1 MAWGHPVS
9 SGLPNIDYFLSSD
22 LMEPPNGE
30 RHYAEKLVRLPG
42 LSIHYDPLPAEGGRL
57 SRADLGLRPDAVVY
71 VCCQALFKYLPQHD
85 SIWAAIAAQAPDSQ
99 LLFIGDLTDV
109 NAAAVHVRL
118 SAAFS
123 AAGLDPARQ
132 LVFAKPVEQA
142 LFPSVLR
149 AGDVYLDSID
159 WSGGNTT
166 LEALACDLPVITL
179 PTGLMRGRHTTAMLA
194 MMGLEQCIAGDA
206 ESYVSMAVAL
216 AEPGARSRLSGLV
229 NKRKSRLY
237 GDLRPI
243 RALEAFLERSV
254 EEARSRAADL
264 MRLSA

>member
-1 MAWGHPVS
+1 
-9 SGLPNIDYFLSSD
+9 
-22 LMEPPNGE
+22 MEPPDGE
-30 RHYAEKLVRLPG
+30 RHYAESLVRLPG

-85 SIWAAIAAQAPDSQ
+85 AVWAAIASRVPGAQ
-99 LLFIGDLTDV
+99 LMFIGDLTEV
-109 NAAAVHVRL
+109 NAAAVHTRI
-118 SAAFS
+118 SAAFT

-179 PTGLMRGRHTTAMLA
+179 PTGLMRGRHTTAMLT
-194 MMGLEQCIAGDA
+194 MMGLEQCIAADA
-206 ESYVSMAVAL
+206 RSYVSMAAAL
-216 AEPGARSRLSGLV
+216 AEPLARSRLSDLV
-229 NKRKSRLY
+229 SERKSRLY
-237 GDLRPI
+237 GDLEPI

-254 EEARSRAADL
+254 EDVRSRAADL
-264 MRLSA
+264 MRLTA